1 MHLIP
6 FAFFPGRK
14 PSDCKEKDRTLE
26 NYLIAY
32 NMALGKRSRIVFNEK
47 IDNYSISKFS
57 IASND
62 LSCQQKAHRN
72 PHSYYYNIKWV
83 ILSTL

>member
-6 FAFFPGRK
+6 SAFFVRMKQP
-14 PSDCKEKDRTLE
+14 DCKEKDRTLE

-47 IDNYSISKFS
+47 IDNYSINKFS

-62 LSCQQKAHRN
+62 LSCQQKEHRN
-72 PHSYYYNIKWV
+72 PRSYYYNIKWV
-83 ILSTL
+83 ILSKL